1 MSRDALYVI
10 ADIPKVMELD
20 SYDTDSKTWVE
31 KVGCYIIETGL
42 TRREMTMIE
51 SVANRA
57 LVLIINR
64 IKNGIIERN
73 HWYRNHK
80 VTVNFRDVII
90 AFVNTEIHDE
100 FKKKLAIITD
110 ALKEKG
116 YCVRCNKYDIIVE
129 W

>member
-1 MSRDALYVI
+1 MRVALYVI
-10 ADIPKVMELD
+10 ADIPKAMELD
-20 SYDTDSKTWVE
+20 SYDPDSKTWIE
-31 KVGCYIIETGL
+31 KAGCYIIEASL
-42 TRREMTMIE
+42 TYREMTMIE

-73 HWYRNHK
+73 HWYRSHK
-80 VTVNFRDVII
+80 VTVNFRDIII

-100 FKKKLAIITD
+100 FKKTLVIITS

-116 YCVRCNKYDIIVE
+116 YCVRCNNYDIAVE

>member
-1 MSRDALYVI
+1 MRDALYVI
-10 ADIPKVMELD
+10 ADIPKAMELD
-20 SYDTDSKTWVE
+20 SYDPDSKTWIG
-31 KVGCYIIETGL
+31 KAGCYIIEASL
-42 TRREMTMIE
+42 TYREMTMIE

-73 HWYRNHK
+73 HWYRSHK
-80 VTVNFRDVII
+80 VTVNFRDIII

-100 FKKKLAIITD
+100 FKKTLVIITS

-116 YCVRCNKYDIIVE
+116 YCVRCNNYDIAVE